1 MSSLFSPA
9 VYLAN
14 KMSFSSKLLAVVL
27 IFLVPFLWLL
37 TQQWT
42 QNTKIVNS
50 AMNLEQGVELV
61 LMVKP
66 LALGVAKHRGTMAQ
80 YLAGAE
86 DKREE
91 LQQIE
96 VELGSRFTRVI
107 QGIESFGDFQSR
119 LPGLAKTWASLKVGA
134 IGKNSSN
141 SFAAHTE
148 LIESLHREVA
158 FLVNYFDI
166 ELQSA
171 RDDYYL
177 SQLTLF
183 QVPEVQELLGQLRGR
198 GAGALADQTITMEER
213 ANLVGLQYGVRRALS
228 NVEQQMALLNR
239 NQALANYFSADV
251 NRFDTAAKNFD
262 ELLVQQVLAP
272 ELPTTTSSEFFAR
285 VSLVI
290 EAIGGVDQLASAK
303 LIEEALSAKEQAD
316 TSRLLLVSLALLSIL
331 LGCYIAMGILISLNT
346 SVKSVN
352 NLTQELKS
360 GNFSHTLKVESED
373 VIGEVADNLTGMVNQ
388 VAELINNIQ
397 SSADQVNK
405 LSVELQK
412 VTDDTKVELDQQNN
426 QTQQSA
432 SAATEMAATVREVAR
447 ACVEASTATDL
458 ARDMALEGQ
467 ARVNQAI
474 GSINH
479 LGEDVTEAKN
489 IITQL
494 QGDVAAISAV
504 LEVIR
509 SIAEQTNLLA
519 LNAAIEAARAGEQG
533 RGFAVVADEVR
544 SLAKRTQDSTSE
556 IRAVIESLQRRAG
569 TAVDIILQS
578 FSGAQNSIQS
588 AASAGESLHHI
599 VQNVEMLR
607 DLNTQIATAAE
618 QQAAVAEQMSLN
630 TRELG
635 DSSENI
641 LDQVEKTL
649 SFSLDLRQ
657 GAGRLLENTLQFKI

>member
-14 KMSFSSKLLAVVL
+14 RMSFSSKLSTVVL
-27 IFLVPFLWLL
+27 IFLVPFIWLL
-37 TQQWT
+37 TQQWSQKT
-42 QNTKIVNS
+42 SIVKAS
-50 AMNLEQGVELV
+50 TDLEQGVDLV

-80 YLAGAE
+80 YLAGASE
-86 DKREE
+86 KQAE

-96 VELGSRFTRVI
+96 TELD
-107 QGIESFGDFQSR
+107 QGFAQVSQALAGHRNFQSR
-119 LPGLAKTWASLKVGA
+119 LPALTTLWSNLKVNSIGA
-134 IGKNSSN
+134 NAGK
-141 SFAAHTE
+141 SFVLHTE
-148 LIESLHREVA
+148 LIDSLRREIA
-158 FLVNYFDI
+158 SLVDYFGI
-166 ELQSA
+166 ELQST
-171 RDDYYL
+171 RGNYYL
-177 SQLTLF
+177 SQFTLF
-183 QVPEVQELLGQLRGR
+183 HIPELQELMGQLRGR
-198 GAGALADQTITMEER
+198 GAGALTDGLITQEER
-213 ANLVGLQYGVRRALS
+213 ATLSGLHYGVSRALAS
-228 NVEQQMALLNR
+228 LEQQVALLN
-239 NQALANYFSADV
+239 LSPVLESYFAADIS
-251 NRFDTAAKNFD
+251 RFNAAAKDFD
-262 ELLVQQVLAP
+262 KLLTQQVLETEYPSA
-272 ELPTTTSSEFFAR
+272 TSTEFFAQA
-285 VSLVI
+285 SAVI
-290 EAIGGVDQLASAK
+290 EALGKVDQLASTKLLENSLIAK
-303 LIEEALSAKEQAD
+303 KDAD
-316 TSRLLLVSLALLSIL
+316 SSRLLLLSLGLICIV
-331 LGCYIAMGILISLNT
+331 LGCYIAMGILMALNS

-360 GNFSHTLKVESED
+360 GDFSSSVAVESED
-373 VIGEVADNLTGMVNQ
+373 VIGEVADNLATMVNQ
-388 VAELINNIQ
+388 VAQLINNIQ
-397 SSADQVNK
+397 DSADQVNK
-405 LSVELQK
+405 LSVELQA
-412 VTDDTKVELDQQNN
+412 VTDDAKVELDQQNS
-426 QTQQSA
+426 QTQQAA

-467 ARVNQAI
+467 TRVNQAI

-479 LGEDVTEAKN
+479 LGDDVTEAKN

-494 QGDVAAISAV
+494 QGDVGAIGAV

-509 SIAEQTNLLA
+509 SIADQTNLLA

-544 SLAKRTQDSTSE
+544 SLAKRTQDSTAE
-556 IRAVIESLQRRAG
+556 IRVVIESLQQRAG
-569 TAVDIILQS
+569 HAVDIILQS
-578 FSGAQNSIQS
+578 FSGAQDSIQS
-588 AASAGESLHHI
+588 AASAGESLQNI

-641 LDQVEKTL
+641 LAQVEKTL
-649 SFSLDLRQ
+649 HYSLDLRQ